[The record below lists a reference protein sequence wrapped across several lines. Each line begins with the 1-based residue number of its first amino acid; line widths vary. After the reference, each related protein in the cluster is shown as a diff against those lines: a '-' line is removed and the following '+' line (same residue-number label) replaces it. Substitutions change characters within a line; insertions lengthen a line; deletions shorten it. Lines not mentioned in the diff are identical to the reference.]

1 MPLRHLGHA
10 LLFVDI
16 YILEMYDECM
26 LWLVNNGRYGKMKM
40 KKKQITMSVELCS
53 WYEEKAKEMGVSAS
67 SLMVMALQQYID
79 QQKAIN
85 SVVGLQEIMSKLES
99 LQTIGQA

>member
-1 MPLRHLGHA
+1 
-10 LLFVDI
+10 
-16 YILEMYDECM
+16 
-26 LWLVNNGRYGKMKM
+26 MKM

-53 WYEEKAKEMGVSAS
+53 WYEDKGKEMGVSAS

-85 SVVGLQEIMSKLES
+85 ATMGLQEVLRMIESK
-99 LQTIGQA
+99 QVVGQA